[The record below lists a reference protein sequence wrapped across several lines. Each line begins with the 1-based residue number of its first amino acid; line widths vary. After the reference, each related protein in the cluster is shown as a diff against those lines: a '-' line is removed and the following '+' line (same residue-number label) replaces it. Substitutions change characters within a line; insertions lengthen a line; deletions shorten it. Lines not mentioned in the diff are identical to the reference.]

1 MSTFRLGSRAR
12 KALNSTVA
20 PVASLALAFVTMVV
34 AATDVAAADLF
45 RVRVSTGGET
55 MTRGFSN
62 AEDALRQVEG
72 EEIETLFPGYS
83 DTDAVDADIE
93 FRGLPLVAHFDE
105 GSRTLVFR
113 VPSLDIMEIFDE
125 ATREASV
132 EAFVDFIKK
141 DGAAILNRI
150 QRALARVSP
159 VDPVAGNPASLQ
171 STLVE
176 EAFES
181 GGFSAGGARPQSR
194 IGLGVSGGTF
204 KAGDFA
210 GRDMTL
216 PLSYDFG
223 FDEGDP
229 RMKLRFKLPLTWQ
242 EVEGASIYAAAPS
255 IAFTWPMTTRW
266 ALTPG
271 VSYGATGS
279 VDAASVAQMVGG
291 SLTSDYR
298 ITDFPRSG
306 TTLAVTNLVGHVRT
320 LPFSLRGYDFDPGLR
335 NTILKNGV
343 SFERPLGV
351 SLFGD
356 GDLVAQASYAHS
368 WFLGTDLFMNQY
380 HELAV
385 SLGAPFEEL
394 EAVTDELRL
403 GVTWTFGKDYN
414 GFAANF
420 GYEF

>member
-55 MTRGFSN
+55 QTRGFSS
-62 AEDALRQVEG
+62 AEDALRQIEG
-72 EEIETLFPGYS
+72 QTVQAFFPGYR
-83 DTDAVDADIE
+83 DTDAVDVDID
-93 FRGLPLVAHFDE
+93 FRGLPIRGRFDNE
-105 GSRTLVFR
+105 SRMLVFE
-113 VPSLDIMEIFDE
+113 VPSLDIVRTFGG
-125 ATREASV
+125 ATRDDSV
-132 EAFVDFIKK
+132 NAFVDFIKK

-150 QRALARVSP
+150 QRTLARVSS
-159 VDPVAGNPASLQ
+159 VDPVAGNPTSLQ
-171 STLVE
+171 SELVG

-181 GGFSAGGARPQSR
+181 GGFRQWNT
-194 IGLGVSGGTF
+194 IGLVMSGGTF
-204 KAGDFA
+204 KAGDFT
-210 GRDMTL
+210 GRNLTL
-216 PLSYDFG
+216 PLSYTFG

-229 RMKLRFKLPLTWQ
+229 RMKLQFKLPLTWQ
-242 EVEGASIYAAAPS
+242 QVEGASIYAAAPS
-255 IAFTWPMTTRW
+255 VAFTVPVTTGW

-271 VSYGATGS
+271 VSYAATGS
-279 VDAASVAQMVGG
+279 VEAASVAQMVGG

-306 TTLAVTNLVGHVRT
+306 ATLAVTNLVGHVRT
-320 LPFSLRGYDFDPGLR
+320 LPFSFRGYGFDPGLR

-343 SFERPLGV
+343 SLEHPLGV
-351 SLFGD
+351 TLFGD

-368 WFLGTDLFMNQY
+368 WFLGTDLFMKQY

-394 EAVTDELRL
+394 EAVADELRF

-414 GFAANF
+414 GFAVNF